1 MVVLATTWL
10 LDPDK
15 LIRFMEGGERMRG
28 WSAPLLLL
36 PPPRSVSIEAKRDE
50 LLMAPFPVG
59 TAKTNQIWDR
69 FSLMTKNLADFSV
82 KAKSR
87 LDQKKKGQITM
98 SKKLSKTFERF
109 NLVEIY
115 FIQKGENG
123 QEFLGPK
130 WSKRPKRKCLS
141 WVRAH
146 TLNCF
151 RSCLPHFFRQL
162 KVSVIQLDL
171 PSFLLLASW
180 LSCCED
186 ANFLLAFIMVLMVS
200 SSLLMFSRMLYMSST
215 WCSKRSKS
223 GIFTSFPT
231 WLLSTLKNTKKGRKG
246 HNFVILATISRTL
259 YRKNLTDKSKTTFF
273 PLPRFSRQILEI
285 PEFLLIV
292 YDSALSAEF
301 RRDKIKTKTQNSG
314 VFQKYLTFL
323 TWVWVSYWVVILS
336 WGIQLV
342 LSDVL

>member
-1 MVVLATTWL
+1 
-10 LDPDK
+10 
-15 LIRFMEGGERMRG
+15 
-28 WSAPLLLL
+28 
-36 PPPRSVSIEAKRDE
+36 
-50 LLMAPFPVG
+50 
-59 TAKTNQIWDR
+59 
-69 FSLMTKNLADFSV
+69 
-82 KAKSR
+82 
-87 LDQKKKGQITM
+87 M
-98 SKKLSKTFERF
+98 SKKLSKTFERN
-109 NLVEIY
+109 NLVKLKIY
-115 FIQKGENG
+115 ITQKGPKENVLV
-123 QEFLGPK
+123 EF
-130 WSKRPKRKCLS
+130 
-141 WVRAH
+141 AH
-146 TLNCF
+146 ILKIVFDLVCPT
-151 RSCLPHFFRQL
+151 FFRQL

-273 PLPRFSRQILEI
+273 SLPRFSRQILEI

-292 YDSALSAEF
+292 HDSALSAEF

-323 TWVWVSYWVVILS
+323 TWVWVS
-336 WGIQLV
+336 
-342 LSDVL
+342 